1 MSAPEL
7 GHQAA
12 KYLMIK
18 SYDYGFAGKF
28 PSGRLEYKL
37 YLIPAQSYLLLR
49 NYKMT
54 LSNVKAQMPA

>member
-28 PSGRLEYKL
+28 PFGRLEYKL

-54 LSNVKAQMPA
+54 L